1 MLDRSDDDRWLV
13 RASRD
18 APPEAVVERFGGGW
32 RLTRWSADHGGHE
45 SLGVYT
51 AAELA
56 EAAWWRHLDAGR
68 GQRTASRSEAARRLG
83 DA

>member
-1 MLDRSDDDRWLV
+1 MLDRADDDRLLV
-13 RASRD
+13 RASPE

-32 RLTRWSADHGGHE
+32 RLTRWSVDGGGDE

-56 EAAWWRHLDAGR
+56 EAAWWRHLDRDR
-68 GQRTASRSEAARRLG
+68 GQRTATRSEAARRLG